1 MVAANPQNADAY
13 LLRAQ
18 FLLND
23 KDPTTQADRL
33 KQATADCDKVVALQ
47 PDHADGSALAAM
59 CAQQNAQQ
67 NSPENKEPEKSKEG
81 LSKAREY
88 LRKSIGIKPNVPQRY
103 MQLANLELLANAGDR
118 AAAGKAAMDAIRE
131 GIAAIPD
138 TTKNFDL
145 RWRLADLLISS
156 GQKDDAKVIK
166 EVRELQAE
174 MKKEKPDSPLIAYL
188 EARQLYMDEK
198 WFEAQQI
205 LENIRGGL
213 SQRPDLRMRADEML
227 GRCYAQLG
235 DTDLQL
241 TACRHVLD
249 ENPLDI
255 RAHKDY
261 AEALISV
268 GRWPEA
274 IHEYD
279 QILSMLGAKV
289 PLEIFKRYFFLKF
302 RSTLRQPRVDRDWA
316 SLMAMLKGF
325 EEKVPNDPWFPIMR
339 AEVAL
344 AEEKD
349 AASKIAEENS
359 AEPKKT
365 VENAEEPK
373 KVEKTLEAAKVAQG
387 PTGTAKEILAAAR
400 ANMPTDLSVWMASI
414 ELAQRQE
421 NNEEVE
427 QLLEDTEK
435 KFGDTVDVRMFKA
448 RRLSRLN
455 SQKDKEGVS
464 DSPKDKKGVPDF
476 AEFAQNLAKDIS
488 TADRLQL
495 YWQLARL
502 YSSEG
507 DPVQGL
513 AYGRQ
518 AAQLAPNNLPIRM
531 ALLRMA
537 LNAKDVPTAE
547 QLAGEIAK
555 IEIGLQTTDIQALA
569 AEIKKIDRRKAVT
582 LYSLA
587 LCDLTRYAA
596 NEQDTAANEQ
606 DTAAN
611 EQDTA
616 ANEQDKAALQRRAH
630 WLQQAAQETPDLGAG
645 ASAAGLDRR
654 IGEG

>member
-23 KDPTTQADRL
+23 KDPATQDDRL
-33 KQATADCDKVVALQ
+33 EQATADCDKVVALQ
-47 PDHADGSALAAM
+47 PDHADGWALAAM

-138 TTKNFDL
+138 TVKNFDL

-188 EARQLYMDEK
+188 EARQLYMDQK

-249 ENPLDI
+249 ENPLDN
-255 RAHKDY
+255 RARKDY

-268 GRWPEA
+268 GRSPEA

-279 QILSMLGAKV
+279 QILSMLG
-289 PLEIFKRYFFLKF
+289 E
-302 RSTLRQPRVDRDWA
+302 S
-316 SLMAMLKGF
+316 
-325 EEKVPNDPWFPIMR
+325 
-339 AEVAL
+339 AL
-344 AEEKD
+344 
-349 AASKIAEENS
+349 
-359 AEPKKT
+359 
-365 VENAEEPK
+365 
-373 KVEKTLEAAKVAQG
+373 G
-387 PTGTAKEILAAAR
+387 
-400 ANMPTDLSVWMASI
+400 
-414 ELAQRQE
+414 
-421 NNEEVE
+421 
-427 QLLEDTEK
+427 
-435 KFGDTVDVRMFKA
+435 
-448 RRLSRLN
+448 
-455 SQKDKEGVS
+455 
-464 DSPKDKKGVPDF
+464 
-476 AEFAQNLAKDIS
+476 
-488 TADRLQL
+488 
-495 YWQLARL
+495 
-502 YSSEG
+502 
-507 DPVQGL
+507 
-513 AYGRQ
+513 
-518 AAQLAPNNLPIRM
+518 
-531 ALLRMA
+531 
-537 LNAKDVPTAE
+537 
-547 QLAGEIAK
+547 
-555 IEIGLQTTDIQALA
+555 DIQAVLLSEVQVHFA
-569 AEIKKIDRRKAVT
+569 TTTSR
-582 LYSLA
+582 S
-587 LCDLTRYAA
+587 
-596 NEQDTAANEQ
+596 
-606 DTAAN
+606 
-611 EQDTA
+611 
-616 ANEQDKAALQRRAH
+616 
-630 WLQQAAQETPDLGAG
+630 
-645 ASAAGLDRR
+645 
-654 IGEG
+654 